1 MTLGAL
7 MIDWAR
13 ISELE
18 QEIGADSFADVVD
31 LFLSEVGGALTDL
44 APDGNRSGLHGDLHF
59 LKGAALNLGF
69 TAFSALCQHGETLSE
84 QGRADDVDLA
94 AIIACFHAS
103 YALFQTELAQR
114 HVA

>member
-1 MTLGAL
+1 

-18 QEIGADSFADVVD
+18 QEIGLDSFAEVVD
-31 LFLSEVGGALTDL
+31 LFLSEVEGTLTTL
-44 APDGNRSGLHGDLHF
+44 APNGDRSGLHADLHF

-69 TAFSALCQHGETLSE
+69 TAFSALCQSGETLSA
-84 QGRADDVDLA
+84 QGQADAVDLG
-94 AIIACFHAS
+94 AITACFHAS
-103 YALFQTELAQR
+103 YATFQAELAQR